1 MNVDQTMAIVC
12 AALAVLAGIGIYIR
26 RNWPKERTFRSE
38 K

>member
-12 AALAVLAGIGIYIR
+12 TVLALLAGVGIYIR
-26 RNWPKERTFRSE
+26 RNRPMNRFFQSE